1 MLAVGNDALLLR
13 KRELEAALTLEKRDP
28 EPVPETSLSVIPKP
42 RRNTSAAA
50 CKTAPKPISCESHS
64 FSPAA
69 LARSLLPRDDCK
81 ATVVADPLPAAGY
94 QTLVANTQTCTSASC
109 SFLVNHGIS
118 LSTTLTSSSDQTITN
133 NVGASLSTTAGSD
146 LLGFSETVGVSY
158 DFAIAIGTSTGKNV
172 ENGTT
177 VTITNN
183 LGQALG
189 TTAFVTFTPT

>member
-1 MLAVGNDALLLR
+1 MLAVGNDAVLLR
-13 KRELEAALTLEKRDP
+13 KCELEAALTLEKRDP

-42 RRNTSAAA
+42 RRNASAAA
-50 CKTAPKPISCESHS
+50 RKTAPKPISCESHS

-69 LARSLLPRDDCK
+69 LARSLLRRDDCK
-81 ATVVADPLPAAGY
+81 ATVVADPGPPPAIRPSSPTRRRAPRP
-94 QTLVANTQTCTSASC
+94 QC

-158 DFAIAIGTSTGKNV
+158 DFAIAIGTGTGKNV